1 MNSLK
6 QKIDGFD
13 SISLSEMDEV
23 KLMNRTDT
31 KFVFSTSTLLKIV
44 PKLVDHYR
52 VLEINGVR
60 INAYRSLYFDTEDFQ
75 FYHQH
80 HNGKTNRNKVR
91 FREYIDSELSFLEVK
106 RKNNKGKTIKKR
118 IKVNQI
124 DNILEG
130 PNKDFVEKAIGKK
143 LDLISKH
150 WNYFNRITLVHK
162 RRKERLTID
171 INFRF
176 QDTGEVKENLG
187 DMVIAEVKQAK
198 RNLSSNFIRI
208 IKKERVHP
216 FRISKYCMAT
226 ATLFPELKR
235 NNFKRKFL
243 HLNKLQ
249 AI

>member
-13 SISLSEMDEV
+13 PISLSEMDEV

-31 KFVFSTSTLLKIV
+31 KFIFSTSTLLKIV

-124 DNILEG
+124 DDILEG
-130 PNKDFVEKAIGKK
+130 PNKDFVEKAISKK

-162 RRKERLTID
+162 TRKERLTID

-176 QDTGEVKENLG
+176 QDTGEVKGNLG

-208 IKKERVHP
+208 IKNERVHP

-243 HLNKLQ
+243 HLNKLS